1 MSIHESSGVRDRIP
15 NIEEVILPNQADK
28 ERKFNS
34 SSYHFDKKMAR
45 EKALNPAEQSP
56 FNFFLTEQQESLM
69 DRWADG
75 SPCQSYPQGLG

>member
-1 MSIHESSGVRDRIP
+1 MALPRRSTQVKGGARSMRKPMHTKTLMSIHESSGVRDRIP

-45 EKALNPAEQSP
+45 EKALNPAE
-56 FNFFLTEQQESLM
+56 
-69 DRWADG
+69 
-75 SPCQSYPQGLG
+75 